1 MLDQLLKHLQRGL
14 AAEITGRNAI
24 AVPEGVRII
33 SDIPYRQF
41 ADMPTGHVTVESL
54 DSLVNYIACHESSQT
69 AIFASSSQNSITAV
83 LDWHEK
89 QCSEYGGLARH
100 QVVLPFHFSEPWKAW
115 MGINGKA
122 MGQKALAEF
131 IEEYLNDIVAPEPA
145 AVLETVLTLSGK
157 KSVNYKNAT
166 RLGNGDVSLVWEET
180 TDAKAGQSGQLQV
193 PSEITLRLPVYA
205 GCEEQTTYDIR
216 TMFRYNIAD
225 GVLTFQIKMLG
236 IERIREMA
244 FKSIFDSLE
253 QIIADKAIVS
263 PLYHGAVTKTPLSI
277 LQ

>member
-1 MLDQLLKHLQRGL
+1 MLDQFLKHLQRGL
-14 AAEITGRNAI
+14 TTKIEGRNAI
-24 AVPEGVRII
+24 AIPEGVRIV
-33 SDIPYRQF
+33 SDVQYRDY
-41 ADMPTGHVTVESL
+41 ADTRVGQVTVESL
-54 DSLVNYIACHESSQT
+54 DSLVDYIVRHETGES
-69 AIFASSSQNSITAV
+69 AIFASSTQNTIAAV
-83 LDWHEK
+83 LDWHP
-89 QCSEYGGLARH
+89 SGDTDYGGLARH
-100 QVVLPFHFSEPWKAW
+100 QAILPFHFSEPWKAW

-157 KSVNYKNAT
+157 KSANYKNAT
-166 RLGNGDVSLVWEET
+166 RLANGDVSLVWEET
-180 TDAKAGQSGQLQV
+180 TEAKAGQSGQLQV

-253 QIIADKAIVS
+253 KIIAEKAIVS